1 MTKAEQIYDLMNGS
15 LNLEEYPELNIPYV
29 KNEFEEGSP
38 CELPYTEVYEAK
50 ERLQRCLGKEGQE
63 DRDIEMII
71 TNMEY
76 ICKNLAMKM
85 YEYGY
90 QNGMSNQKNQSNNER
105 HWEDKEYSL
114 SSFIVIIKEIYKL

>member
-38 CELPYTEVYEAK
+38 CELLYAEVYATK
-50 ERLQRCLGKEGQE
+50 ERLQRRLGKSGQE

-76 ICKNLAMKM
+76 MMIGLERKL
-85 YEYGY
+85 
-90 QNGMSNQKNQSNNER
+90 SRLFILQKS
-105 HWEDKEYSL
+105 HY
-114 SSFIVIIKEIYKL
+114 I